1 MVKWGQIESI
11 TMSAE
16 HPSEPYISS
25 KQETKFVPAT
35 FESPS
40 ALENMS
46 AKDLSM
52 QKQQLEAKIQKFQE
66 LDKQQ
71 VIAKGG
77 NTYLQSSESD
87 AAIQANKELELITEA
102 ITKKITTI
110 QDAAKDTNV
119 SYTPEDVLELYAIFM
134 PDSKANN
141 QQALLGIMDRI
152 TSLIEAIPKADGK
165 NMPILSADELMSISG
180 LKIPKNDPKYTT
192 YKKIIAISLIDGLR
206 DTTKFTGKDDRREIL
221 EVETAKL

>member
-35 FESPS
+35 FESRS
-40 ALENMS
+40 VLENMS
-46 AKDLSM
+46 AKDLSI
-52 QKQQLEAKIQKFQE
+52 QKQQREAKIQQFQK
-66 LDKQQ
+66 LDKNQ

-77 NTYLQSSESD
+77 NIDTQSSESD
-87 AAIQANKELELITEA
+87 VKIQAENELAIVNKAIEGKIKTLQEA
-102 ITKKITTI
+102 AT
-110 QDAAKDTNV
+110 DTNV
-119 SYTPEDVLELYAIFM
+119 SYAPEDVLELYAIFM

-141 QQALLGIMDRI
+141 QQALLGIRDRI
-152 TSLIEAIPKADGK
+152 ASLIEAIPKADGK

-206 DTTKFTGKDDRREIL
+206 DKTQFT
-221 EVETAKL
+221 